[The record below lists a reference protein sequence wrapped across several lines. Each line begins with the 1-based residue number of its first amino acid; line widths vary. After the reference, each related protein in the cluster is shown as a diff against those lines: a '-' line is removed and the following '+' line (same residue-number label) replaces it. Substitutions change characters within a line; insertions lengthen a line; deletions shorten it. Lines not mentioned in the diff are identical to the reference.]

1 MTTLKK
7 LQRIAIVALFIML
20 FILSVYFVL
29 NFCGLWEKLNSVSK
43 FKSFILSLGFYGR
56 SAFILFQFLQ
66 VTFIPIPSPI
76 LIIAGSIIYGP
87 FQAGLLS
94 LAGILLGSAFAFF
107 LGKIFGQKIVRFM
120 VGQEAQKKWT
130 KFLNNCKFSFVLMML
145 LPCFPDDIL
154 CLVAGLTDMSW
165 TFFMVTQFITRPIG
179 IFSVSIFSSG
189 FASSFGNLLI
199 ENKEKL
205 KKSYEE
211 YTYIYR
217 TMAMWIYTSA
227 AILIIPFISIYIKN
241 DDGINYMLPL
251 LGVLFAVS
259 GLFRNIRIPSTTI
272 IDATGMFNKRNIIL
286 NYFEVITNILL
297 SLIFA
302 FKYGL
307 CGILMGCAVSSI
319 IRSLIFI
326 YDVDKK
332 VMKKSYL
339 KDFGLIVLNLM
350 LGIVL
355 YIIFDN
361 IVVNGYIDWIL
372 EAIKVAFIGGILF
385 FILNFILD
393 YSSCKAF
400 LQRVKRIV
408 FKRS

>member
-29 NFCGLWEKLNSVSK
+29 NFYGLWEKLNSVSK

-56 SAFILFQFLQ
+56 SAFVLFQFLQ

-120 VGQEAQKKWT
+120 VGKEAQKKWT

-189 FASSFGNLLI
+189 NL
-199 ENKEKL
+199 
-205 KKSYEE
+205 
-211 YTYIYR
+211 
-217 TMAMWIYTSA
+217 
-227 AILIIPFISIYIKN
+227 IPYH
-241 DDGINYMLPL
+241 GW
-251 LGVLFAVS
+251 
-259 GLFRNIRIPSTTI
+259 
-272 IDATGMFNKRNIIL
+272 
-286 NYFEVITNILL
+286 
-297 SLIFA
+297 
-302 FKYGL
+302 
-307 CGILMGCAVSSI
+307 
-319 IRSLIFI
+319 
-326 YDVDKK
+326 
-332 VMKKSYL
+332 
-339 KDFGLIVLNLM
+339 GLIVWAV
-350 LGIVL
+350 I
-355 YIIFDN
+355 
-361 IVVNGYIDWIL
+361 
-372 EAIKVAFIGGILF
+372 
-385 FILNFILD
+385 FIL
-393 YSSCKAF
+393 AF
-400 LQRVKRIV
+400 LLIYLSNKYSQNIESFLKRI
-408 FKRS
+408 FSRAKR